1 MTWRPLTQTAFAGSM
16 GDRGREPL
24 SMAQKTGIPARTYG
38 ALEMQLRE
46 SLITR
51 TLLLPIQEF
60 IHIQG
65 ISSILLLAA
74 AIIALVWANSPWH
87 DSYHHVWEM
96 ELSLSKIQLPVHA
109 WINDA
114 LMAIFFFLVGM
125 EIKQEI
131 VHGELSDIRKA
142 ALPIFGALG
151 GMVLPALLFVG
162 LNHGGPGQHG
172 WGVPMATDIAFS
184 LGVLGMVKGIPSEL
198 KVFLLTLAIADDI
211 GAIIVIAFF
220 YTDALH
226 FQSLFVGLFFLLV
239 MVALRRIGIS
249 RTIIFVVLGM
259 AFWVAIL
266 QSGIHAT
273 IAGVI
278 LGFMVPTTP
287 RLSLEQ
293 FQEIGID
300 MIHRFRAA
308 RSEGDLAMANRLLG
322 SFEQLLNATEAD
334 SERITRKLNDW
345 VSFLVLP
352 LFALSNA
359 GVTFSGD
366 AFHELLFSRIAWGVL
381 VGLVV
386 GKPIGIVGFSKL
398 AVRLGLARLPNGVT
412 WLQMA
417 AVGTLAGIGFT
428 VSIFISSL
436 AFGDPDHLIEAK
448 TAVLVASLVAG
459 VAGFFALR
467 HEANHES
474 ATESTAIN

>member
-1 MTWRPLTQTAFAGSM
+1 MTEKR
-16 GDRGREPL
+16 
-24 SMAQKTGIPARTYG
+24 GIPARTFG
-38 ALEMQLRE
+38 ALQVQLRE
-46 SLITR
+46 SLFTR
-51 TLLLPIQEF
+51 ALVLPIQEF

-65 ISSILLLAA
+65 MSSILLLGAA
-74 AIIALVWANSPWH
+74 VAALIWANSPWH
-87 DSYHHVWEM
+87 DSYHHVWELQLT
-96 ELSLSKIQLPVHA
+96 LSTIQLPVHA

-125 EIKQEI
+125 EIKHEI

-142 ALPIFGALG
+142 ALPIVGALG
-151 GMVLPALLFVG
+151 GMILPALLFVAV
-162 LNHGGPGQHG
+162 NYGGPGQHG

-220 YTDALH
+220 YTDTLH
-226 FQSLFVGLFFLLV
+226 VQALFVGVFFLLL
-239 MVALRRIGIS
+239 MLGLRRIGIS
-249 RTIIFVVLGM
+249 RAIVFVVLGI

-278 LGFMVPTTP
+278 LGFMVPTSP
-287 RLSLEQ
+287 RLSLQQ
-293 FQEIGID
+293 FEEIGID
-300 MIHRFRAA
+300 MMQRFRAA
-308 RSEGDLAMANRLLG
+308 QAEGDMGTANRLLG
-322 SFEQLLNATEAD
+322 SFEQLVNFTEAD
-334 SERITRKLNDW
+334 SERLTRKLNDW

-359 GVTFSGD
+359 GVTFSGG
-366 AFHELLFSRIAWGVL
+366 AWTQLLTSRIAWGVL
-381 VGLVV
+381 LGLVI
-386 GKPIGIVGFSKL
+386 GKPLGIVGFCKL
-398 AVRLGLARLPNGVT
+398 AVKLGLARLPNGVT

-436 AFGDPDHLIEAK
+436 AFGDPTPLMEAK
-448 TAVLVASLVAG
+448 TAVLGASLVAG
-459 VAGFFALR
+459 LAGFFALR
-467 HEANHES
+467 HEAKFED
-474 ATESTAIN
+474 AAVMPVGE